1 MSAGRKRV
9 GRPPKHYRQVK
20 LMLPPATDT
29 ALERLADTL
38 DTTKSELADVG
49 INTVIK
55 AHRRRK
61 GFKRGPEEDT
71 VFVYFRL
78 ENEKRA
84 ELEAIA
90 TTRGCT
96 IDELVSLAVTEFLA
110 SQGAH

>member
-1 MSAGRKRV
+1 M
-9 GRPPKHYRQVK
+9 
-20 LMLPPATDT
+20 
-29 ALERLADTL
+29 
-38 DTTKSELADVG
+38 
-49 INTVIK
+49 
-55 AHRRRK
+55 
-61 GFKRGPEEDT
+61 
-71 VFVYFRL
+71 FVYFRL